1 MWIERITARSFGA
14 LRDQT
19 LELGPGMNVVYG
31 PNEAGKT
38 TWHAAI
44 RMALTGVRRGR
55 GSATREASA
64 LEDQHRPWDDPDRWA
79 VEARIRLADRRID
92 LVQDLLGKVACRA
105 TDVDLGVDVSA
116 EITRPDGTPD
126 ASIWLGLDRDAFATT
141 LSVGQGDMLAVA
153 DSAGA
158 LQEHMQ
164 RAAAA
169 HGTDATAA
177 GALERLREY
186 RRRAVGADT
195 AVAKGPLRTAMR
207 EAALRDDELAD
218 ARRRHA
224 AYLEHG
230 AEAEAAAHAL
240 ADAER
245 RLALIRLAQ
254 AHSLASAARRR
265 ADRAAELGE
274 RYPAPPAQL
283 GARDELADAVAG
295 ALAGWAAR
303 PTATRST
310 GRPSTAIEAELAAIP
325 AAPTGDVSPAPAVVA
340 ALHELDLAEE
350 AERAIH
356 SAPAATKQTPPA
368 RPLGPIGLVAALGLF
383 AAAAVVFVAGATLA
397 ALALSAGAFGLVAW
411 WYLGSRPAGRTPGP
425 PSRIAI
431 DRDQGARAR
440 TTAARDAL
448 AATLRER
455 GVEPGDDPRQACYGY
470 QVACRDRAAAAA
482 AASGADA
489 LRRELDST
497 RAAEQLAADAARAV
511 ADAEAGLRAVLA
523 AADPDADPEAPI
535 RDVAARL
542 EGWQAARADET
553 TQAERSIREYEE
565 LAGLLDGRTVA
576 DLAAEA
582 VRVEERTASLVA
594 AAGPGAAPL
603 EGEEQAAVNEVERRR
618 GAAASL
624 AGAMDVREADLV
636 DVAAAEELAIAA
648 HGRID
653 AVSELASVIDETMAL
668 LEAAQRQVHRDLAPV
683 LATAIREWLPT
694 LSGGAYVE
702 AGVNPADLSIE
713 VKEAATGAW
722 RQARLLSEGTREQ
735 IYLLL
740 RLAMA
745 QHLVTT
751 PESAPMLLDEVTAQ
765 ADADRRR
772 AILDMLQALAAERQL
787 VLFTHDDAV
796 LDWAEDHL
804 RGDNHRVIRL
814 LASAGSSADA
824 SAGRSDAA
832 PAVSV
837 PIGSEV

>member
-44 RMALTGVRRGR
+44 RMGLTGVRRGR
-55 GSATREASA
+55 GSATKEASA

-126 ASIWLGLDRDAFATT
+126 ASIWLGLDRDAFAST

-153 DSAGA
+153 ESAGA

-207 EAALRDDELAD
+207 EAAIRDDELAE

-245 RLALIRLAQ
+245 RLALIRLGHAQ
-254 AHSLASAARRR
+254 SSAAAARRR
-265 ADRAAELGE
+265 ADRAAALSA
-274 RYPAPPAQL
+274 RHPAPPQQL
-283 GARDELADAVAG
+283 AARDELADAVAG
-295 ALAGWAAR
+295 ALAGWVAR
-303 PTATRST
+303 PATTTRST
-310 GRPSTAIEAELAAIP
+310 GRPSVAIEAELAAIP
-325 AAPTGDVSPAPAVVA
+325 ARPVGDVTPAAPVMA
-340 ALHELDLAEE
+340 AYRELELAEE
-350 AERAIH
+350 AERAVRQGPL
-356 SAPAATKQTPPA
+356 AEEPVRPVRPP
-368 RPLGPIGLVAALGLF
+368 GPVAIVTAGGLLV
-383 AAAAVVFVAGATLA
+383 AAAVVLLAGAPLP
-397 ALALSAGAFGLVAW
+397 ALALGASALALTAW
-411 WYLGSRPAGRTPGP
+411 WSRESRRARRPAIVR
-425 PSRIAI
+425 PSGAAE
-431 DRDQGARAR
+431 DRDRQAHERA
-440 TTAARDAL
+440 TAARDAL
-448 AATLRER
+448 AAMLRER
-455 GVEPGDDPRQACYGY
+455 GVEPGVDPRPAYDGY
-470 QVACRDRAAAAA
+470 LAACREREAAAGAA
-482 AASGADA
+482 AGAEA
-489 LRRELDST
+489 LRRELESA
-497 RAAEQLAADAARAV
+497 RAAEQLAADAARAT
-511 ADAEAGLRAVLA
+511 AGAEAGLRAALA
-523 AADPDADPEAPI
+523 AAEPDADAQAPI
-535 RDVAARL
+535 GDVVARL
-542 EGWQAARADET
+542 EAWQAARVDEAV
-553 TQAERSIREYEE
+553 QAERTIREYEE
-565 LAGLLDGRTVA
+565 LTGLLDGKSVA
-576 DLAAEA
+576 ELAGLAARAEDRA
-582 VRVEERTASLVA
+582 AGLA
-594 AAGPGAAPL
+594 AAVGPGAAAL
-603 EGEEQAAVNEVERRR
+603 EGDEQAATDDVEQRRE
-618 GAAASL
+618 AAASMS
-624 AGAMDVREADLV
+624 GAMDVREADLV

-648 HGRID
+648 HGR
-653 AVSELASVIDETMAL
+653 VSTVTELASVIDETLAL

-722 RQARLLSEGTREQ
+722 RQAKLLSEGTREQ

-751 PESAPMLLDEVTAQ
+751 GESAPMLLDEVTAQ
-765 ADADRRR
+765 ADADRKR
-772 AILDMLQALAAERQL
+772 AVLDMLQALALERQL

-796 LDWAEDHL
+796 LNWAESQL
-804 RGDNHRVIRL
+804 RGDNDRVIRL
-814 LASAGSSADA
+814 PASTDA
-824 SAGRSDAA
+824 SAASS
-832 PAVSV
+832 PVSV
-837 PIGSEV
+837 SIGSGA

>member
-19 LELGPGMNVVYG
+19 LELGPGMNVVFG
-31 PNEAGKT
+31 PNEAGKS

-55 GSATREASA
+55 GSATREASM

-177 GALERLREY
+177 GAIERLREY

-195 AVAKGPLRTAMR
+195 AVAKGPLRAAMR
-207 EAALRDDELAD
+207 EAAVRDDELAE

-240 ADAER
+240 AEAER
-245 RLALIRLAQ
+245 RLALLRLGQAQ
-254 AHSLASAARRR
+254 SSAAAARRR
-265 ADRAAELGE
+265 ADRAAELSA
-274 RYPAPPAQL
+274 RHPIPPRRLA
-283 GARDELADAVAG
+283 ARDELADAVAG
-295 ALAGWAAR
+295 ALAGWVAR
-303 PTATRST
+303 PAAPTWST
-310 GRPSTAIEAELAAIP
+310 GRSSAAIEAELAAIP
-325 AAPTGDVSPAPAVVA
+325 AAPVGDVTPASAVLA
-340 ALHELDLAEE
+340 AFRELDLAEE
-350 AERAIH
+350 AERAIRRV
-356 SAPAATKQTPPA
+356 PAEEAMPPA
-368 RPLGPIGLVAALGLF
+368 GPAGSMAIIAAAGLLVAAAIGLM
-383 AAAAVVFVAGATLA
+383 AGAPLPA
-397 ALALSAGAFGLVAW
+397 IALGAGALALIAW
-411 WYLGSRPAGRTPGP
+411 WILGSRRASRPATIRQSGTAEDRGRQ
-425 PSRIAI
+425 AHE
-431 DRDQGARAR
+431 RA
-440 TTAARDAL
+440 TAARDAL
-448 AATLRER
+448 AERLRER
-455 GVEPGDDPRQACYGY
+455 GVEPGPDPRSAYDGY
-470 QVACRDRAAAAA
+470 LAACRDRAAMADTAA
-482 AASGADA
+482 GAEA
-489 LRRELDST
+489 LRRELGSA
-497 RAAEQLAADAARAV
+497 RAAEELAADAARAL
-511 ADAEAGLRAVLA
+511 AATEAGLRAALA
-523 AADPDADPEAPI
+523 GTDPRADDQTPI
-535 RDVAARL
+535 GDVVARL
-542 EGWQAARADET
+542 EAWQAARADET
-553 TQAERSIREYEE
+553 VQAERSIREYEE
-565 LAGLLDGRTVA
+565 LTGLLDGKTVA
-576 DLAAEA
+576 DLAADAARTEA
-582 VRVEERTASLVA
+582 RALSLGA
-594 AAGPGAAPL
+594 AAGPGATPL
-603 EGEEQAAVNEVERRR
+603 EGDEQAAADDVERRR
-618 GAAASL
+618 EAAASL
-624 AGAMDVREADLV
+624 SGAMDVREADLV
-636 DVAAAEELAIAA
+636 DVAAAEEMATAA
-648 HGRID
+648 HARVE
-653 AVSELASVIDETMAL
+653 AVTELASVIDETMAL

-694 LSGGAYVE
+694 LSAGAYVE

-722 RQARLLSEGTREQ
+722 RQAKLLSEGTREQ

-751 PESAPMLLDEVTAQ
+751 AESAPMLLDEVTAQ
-765 ADADRRR
+765 ADTDRKR
-772 AILDMLQALAAERQL
+772 AILDMLQSLAVERQL

-796 LDWAEDHL
+796 LEWAESHL
-804 RGDNHRVIRL
+804 RGESHRVIRL
-814 LASAGSSADA
+814 PASTTMPAG
-824 SAGRSDAA
+824 
-832 PAVSV
+832 PEPVSV
-837 PIGSEV
+837 AIGSGA

>member
-14 LRDQT
+14 LRDQS

-55 GSATREASA
+55 GSSTREASA
-64 LEDQHRPWDDPDRWA
+64 LEDQHRPWDEPDRWA

-207 EAALRDDELAD
+207 EAAVRDDELAE

-245 RLALIRLAQ
+245 RLALIRLGQAQ
-254 AHSLASAARRR
+254 SLATATRRR

-274 RYPAPPAQL
+274 RYRTPPGQL
-283 GARDELADAVAG
+283 AARDALSDAVAG

-310 GRPSTAIEAELAAIP
+310 GRPSAAIEAELAAIP
-325 AAPTGDVSPAPAVVA
+325 AAPTGDVSPAPAVAA
-340 ALHELDLAEE
+340 ALQELDLAEE

-356 SAPAATKQTPPA
+356 PAPAATEPTPPA
-368 RPLGPIGLVAALGLF
+368 RRAAPVGLVGAVGLL

-397 ALALSAGAFGLVAW
+397 ALAFGAGALWLAAW
-411 WYLGSRPAGRTPGP
+411 WYLAVRPAGRKPGP
-425 PSRIAI
+425 ESSIAL
-431 DRDQGARAR
+431 DRDQAARAR
-440 TTAARDAL
+440 TAAARDAL
-448 AATLRER
+448 GTALRER
-455 GVEPGDDPRQACYGY
+455 GIEPGADPRRAYDGY
-470 QVACRDRAAAAA
+470 LAACRDRAASATAAA
-482 AASGADA
+482 GADA

-511 ADAEAGLRAVLA
+511 ADAEAALRAVLA
-523 AADPDADPEAPI
+523 AVDPGTDPEAPI
-535 RDVAARL
+535 GDVATGL
-542 EGWQAARADET
+542 EAWQATRADESAE
-553 TQAERSIREYEE
+553 AERSIREYEE
-565 LAGLLDGRTVA
+565 LTGLLDGRTVA

-582 VRVEERTASLVA
+582 ARVEERAAGLVA
-594 AAGPGAAPL
+594 AAGTGAAPL
-603 EGEEQAAVNEVERRR
+603 EGDEQAAVDEVERRR
-618 GAAASL
+618 AAAASL

-636 DVAAAEELAIAA
+636 DVAAAEEIAIAA
-648 HGRID
+648 HGRIE

-694 LSGGAYVE
+694 LSGGAYEE

-765 ADADRRR
+765 ADADRKR
-772 AILDMLQALAAERQL
+772 AILDMLQALAVERQL

-796 LDWAEDHL
+796 LGWAEDHL

-814 LASAGSSADA
+814 PASAGSSAA
-824 SAGRSDAA
+824 PSATPA
-832 PAVSV
+832 PVSE

>member
-55 GSATREASA
+55 GSATKEASA

-79 VEARIRLADRRID
+79 VEARIRLAERRID

-153 DSAGA
+153 DNAVA

-177 GALERLREY
+177 GALERLRDY

-207 EAALRDDELAD
+207 EAAARDDELAE

-224 AYLEHG
+224 AYLEHA
-230 AEAEAAAHAL
+230 AEAESAAHAL
-240 ADAER
+240 ADAEK
-245 RLALIRLAQ
+245 RLALVQLGRAQ
-254 AHSLASAARRR
+254 TTAAAARRR
-265 ADRAAELGE
+265 AERAAELE
-274 RYPAPPAQL
+274 LRHPTPPRQL
-283 GARDELADAVAG
+283 TARDGVADAVAG

-303 PTATRST
+303 PTTTRST
-310 GRPSTAIEAELAAIP
+310 GRPSAAIAVELAAIP
-325 AAPTGDVSPAPAVVA
+325 AAPTGDLSPAPTVVA
-340 ALHELDLAEE
+340 AVHELNLAEE
-350 AERAIH
+350 AARAIG
-356 SAPAATKQTPPA
+356 QTSTTAQPVPSVGRA
-368 RPLGPIGLVAALGLF
+368 RPLGIVAALILGV
-383 AAAAVVFVAGATLA
+383 AATVVFLAGAIPA
-397 ALALSAGAFGLVAW
+397 AIAISAGAVAIGAW
-411 WYLGSRPAGRTPGP
+411 SYAVSRRSRRTAVHEPDLTV
-425 PSRIAI
+425 
-431 DRDQGARAR
+431 DRDLQPQARIS
-440 TTAARDAL
+440 TARDAL
-448 AATLRER
+448 TAALLER
-455 GVEPGDDPRQACYGY
+455 GVDPALDPRQAVDGY
-470 QVACRDRAAAAA
+470 LAACRERAETAAAAA
-482 AASGADA
+482 GADA
-489 LRRELDST
+489 LRRELDSAH
-497 RAAEQLAADAARAV
+497 AAEELAAEASRAV
-511 ADAEAGLRAVLA
+511 ADAEAGLRSALATAEPA
-523 AADPDADPEAPI
+523 AAQPTTIGE
-535 RDVAARL
+535 VVSRL
-542 EGWQAARADET
+542 QAWQAARADET
-553 TQAERSIREYEE
+553 IQAERSIREYEE
-565 LAGLLDGRTVA
+565 LAGLLDGRSMT
-576 DLAAEA
+576 DLEGEAARA
-582 VRVEERTASLVA
+582 EERAASLQA
-594 AAGPGAAPL
+594 AAGPHAAAVD
-603 EGEEQAAVNEVERRR
+603 GDEQAAVADVERRR
-618 GAAASL
+618 EAAASR

-636 DVAAAEELAIAA
+636 DVAAAEELALAA
-648 HGRID
+648 HSR
-653 AVSELASVIDETMAL
+653 VETVMELASVIDETMVL

-713 VKEAATGAW
+713 VKEAASGAW
-722 RQARLLSEGTREQ
+722 RQAKLLSEGTREQ

-751 PESAPMLLDEVTAQ
+751 AESAPMLLDEVTAQ
-765 ADADRRR
+765 ADADRKR
-772 AILDMLQALAAERQL
+772 AILDMLQALAVERQL

-796 LDWAEDHL
+796 LAWAENHL
-804 RGDNHRVIRL
+804 KGDSNRVIRL
-814 LASAGSSADA
+814 PAASNPSN
-824 SAGRSDAA
+824 A
-832 PAVSV
+832 PSPASV
-837 PIGSEV
+837 PIGSRA